1 MALITT
7 AQAADYLGVTPRT
20 IRSMIKTRMI
30 PAVRIVSEYRID
42 QEDLDQFIR
51 ENKTPSLSRS

>member
-1 MALITT
+1 MALMTT

-20 IRSMIKTRMI
+20 IRSMIKTRML

-42 QEDLDQFIR
+42 QADIDVFIR
-51 ENKTPSLSRS
+51 ENKT